1 MSPFVAVALAW
12 VLVQAAVIQSG
23 VTGVLKDEA
32 GRPLAHAK
40 VLACMTKV
48 CLIGETG
55 ADGRFSFSI
64 DPPVDVVIKTEPDLA
79 ASPHGGASPRR
90 GAAMM
95 PVALAERRVIDVGPV
110 YVPNLPPG
118 RPFGPGAAD
127 PQTVQAGDGLQLT
140 LSRTA
145 LKPRPGDVIM
155 ELAARRLPA
164 ARVPKYAALGGEDV
178 IAVYALHPFAAVSAT
193 PIAVRAASALP
204 DGTRVSF
211 RTINEIDGTFSAPVP
226 GRASRGYLATDP
238 VTGITE
244 LTWLVISRPARS
256 R

>member
-1 MSPFVAVALAW
+1 MLFALVVAVA
-12 VLVQAAVIQSG
+12 IQTATPAPG

-32 GRPLAHAK
+32 GRPLARAK
-40 VLACMTKV
+40 VLACMTRV

-79 ASPHGGASPRR
+79 ASPRSGASPRR

-95 PVALAERRVIDVGPV
+95 PVRLAERRVIDVGPV
-110 YVPNLPPG
+110 YVPNLPAG
-118 RPFGPGAAD
+118 RPFGPGTGD

-140 LSRTA
+140 LSRKA
-145 LKPRPGDVIM
+145 LKPRPGDVIL

-164 ARVPKYAALGGEDV
+164 ARVPKYAALGGEEV
-178 IAVYALHPFAAVSAT
+178 IAVYALHPFAAASAT
-193 PIAVRAASALP
+193 PIAVRATSSLP
-204 DGTRVSF
+204 DGTRVNF

-226 GRASRGYLATDP
+226 GQAARGYLATDP
-238 VTGITE
+238 GAGITE

>member
-1 MSPFVAVALAW
+1 MLFALA
-12 VLVQAAVIQSG
+12 LAIAIQTTAPAG

-32 GRPLAHAK
+32 GRAMARAK
-40 VLACMTKV
+40 VLACMTRV

-79 ASPHGGASPRR
+79 ASPRR

-95 PVALAERRVIDVGPV
+95 PVRLAERRVIDVGPV
-110 YVPNLPPG
+110 YVPNLPAG
-118 RPFGPGAAD
+118 RPFGPGTGD

-140 LSRTA
+140 LSRKA
-145 LKPRPGDVIM
+145 LKPRPGDVIL

-164 ARVPKYAALGGEDV
+164 ARVPKYAALGGEEV
-178 IAVYALHPFAAVSAT
+178 IAVYALHPFAAASAT
-193 PIAVRAASALP
+193 PIAVRAASSLA
-204 DGTRVSF
+204 DGTRVNF
-211 RTINEIDGTFSAPVP
+211 RTINEIDGTFSAAVP
-226 GRASRGYLATDP
+226 GQAARGYLATDP
-238 VTGITE
+238 GAGITE